1 MALTDDAITQIKLM
15 IVDGRLARGERLPP
29 EKDLS
34 ERLGLSRNSL
44 REAVKALELV
54 GVLDVRQGDG
64 TYVTS
69 LDAELLLA
77 PMVFMVDL
85 SDEAGSSELH
95 AVRRILETET
105 AGLAARASTPALVET
120 LSRILDEAEQVVVS
134 DDLDPA
140 VFLDIDIRFHH
151 EIAVAAGN
159 RILGALVDTLSSR
172 TFRERM
178 WRAIHD
184 EGALERTHLEHR
196 AILGAIADGQ
206 QDHARTRM
214 ANHLLGVEG
223 YVQDLPSTPDIALTH
238 VAGA

>member
-1 MALTDDAITQIKLM
+1 MALTDDAITQIKMM

-69 LDAELLLA
+69 LEAGLLLA

-85 SDEAGSSELH
+85 SDEAGSAELH
-95 AVRRILETET
+95 AVRRILETEA
-105 AGLAARASTPALVET
+105 AGLAARATTPELVAQ
-120 LSRILDEAEQVVVS
+120 LAQILDEAEQVVVS
-134 DDLDPA
+134 DDFDPT
-140 VFLDIDIRFHH
+140 VFMDIDIRFHRT
-151 EIAVAAGN
+151 IAIAAGN

-172 TFRERM
+172 TVRERM

-184 EGALERTHLEHR
+184 VGALERTHLEHR
-196 AILGAIADGQ
+196 AILSAIADGQ

-214 ANHLLGVEG
+214 ANHLLGVED
-223 YVQDLPSTPDIALTH
+223 YVQELP
-238 VAGA
+238 AGSDASHEEAP